1 MTDHSTTDPYLRALQ
16 AEDGQ
21 PISAGARI
29 SHVREALAAGRAFYA
44 DLTAVPQDKRPALI
58 AELNELVRRAS
69 GSPAA

>member
-1 MTDHSTTDPYLRALQ
+1 MTISAEELYRKALE

-21 PISAGARI
+21 PISAGARV
-29 SHVREALAAGRAFYA
+29 SHVREAIAAGRAFFA

-69 GSPAA
+69 ESPAA